1 MRLHSVGLVVMLTL
15 AILIAPRAA
24 DAQPSTNVP
33 RIGYLSPSSSGA
45 FLFYIEGF
53 RRGLRT
59 LGYVEGQTIIVEYR
73 YMEGKAERL
82 PELAAE
88 LVRMQVDVIVVQTAR
103 AVQAVQQATSRIPIV
118 MAGVPDPV
126 TSGFVD
132 SLARP
137 GRNITGTTSF
147 DVDLSGKRLE
157 LLKETVP
164 NFSRV
169 AVLWNARSQPMARR
183 AENAR
188 VAARALGLTIQEVGV
203 QDPNELE
210 AAFAAMT
217 QERPDALLVVLDA
230 FTFVQR
236 KQILEFAAKHRL
248 PAMYEL
254 REFVEEGGLMTYGTS
269 FPAWYERTAYYV
281 DRILKGAKPR
291 DLPVEQPTK
300 FELVIN
306 LKTAKTLGL
315 TIPPSILLRAD
326 GVIE

>member
-1 MRLHSVGLVVMLTL
+1 MRLIGLAVIVTIGL
-15 AILIAPRAA
+15 ILGPCPA
-24 DAQPSTNVP
+24 DAQPSTKVP

-59 LGYVEGQTIIVEYR
+59 LGYVDGQNIIVEYR

-88 LVRMQVDVIVVQTAR
+88 LVRKQVDVIVVQTPR
-103 AVQAVQQATSRIPIV
+103 AVQAVQQATSSIPIV

-157 LLKETVP
+157 LLKETIP
-164 NFSRV
+164 NLSRV

-183 AENAR
+183 ADNAKA
-188 VAARALGLTIQEVGV
+188 AARALGLTIRAVGV
-203 QDPNELE
+203 LEPNELE

-217 QERPDALLVVLDA
+217 HERPDALLVVLDA

-254 REFVEEGGLMTYGTS
+254 REFVDEGGLMTYGTS
-269 FPAWYERTAYYV
+269 FPAWYERSAYYV
-281 DRILKGAKPR
+281 DRILKGAKPS
-291 DLPVEQPTK
+291 DLPVEQPTT

-306 LKTAKTLGL
+306 LKTAKALGL
-315 TIPPSILLRAD
+315 TIPPSVLGRAD
-326 GVIE
+326 EIIQ

>member
-1 MRLHSVGLVVMLTL
+1 MRLHPIGLVVMLTL
-15 AILIAPRAA
+15 TILVALRAA
-24 DAQPSTNVP
+24 DAQPSMQVP
-33 RIGYLSPSSSGA
+33 RIGYLSPSSSRA
-45 FLFYIEGF
+45 SLFYIEGF

-169 AVLWNARSQPMARR
+169 AVLWNARSKHMARR

-188 VAARALGLTIQEVGV
+188 VAARALGLMIQDVGV

-210 AAFAAMT
+210 TAFAAMA

-269 FPAWYERTAYYV
+269 FPAWYERPAYYV
-281 DRILKGAKPR
+281 DRILKGAKPA
-291 DLPVEQPTK
+291 DLPVERPMK

-306 LKTAKTLGL
+306 LKTAKALGL
-315 TIPPSILLRAD
+315 TIPPTVLFQAD
-326 GVIE
+326 EVIQ